1 MLIKMIALDLDDTL
15 LKSDL
20 SISEANRLALR
31 DAEDSGIE
39 IVLASGRSYPAM
51 ERYVKFLELDRPGN
65 YLVCSNG
72 AEIYEADTARA
83 IDRLTLP
90 ADICMEAS
98 RLIVERGF
106 NWQVY
111 ADGIIFCDKINPWAL
126 HDRDLTGLEVREV
139 GDWADFFAKG
149 RIKFVIPGDPE
160 KLATLSAELADTF
173 AGRAEVITSKP
184 YFLELLPLG
193 ADKGSALSRLA
204 ERLGIGMDSVMAVG
218 DAMNDFSMVK
228 AAGWGCAPANAIDA
242 IKNVAR
248 VISKHTNE
256 EDAVADL
263 VRTIALS

>member
-1 MLIKMIALDLDDTL
+1 MQIKMIALDLDDTL